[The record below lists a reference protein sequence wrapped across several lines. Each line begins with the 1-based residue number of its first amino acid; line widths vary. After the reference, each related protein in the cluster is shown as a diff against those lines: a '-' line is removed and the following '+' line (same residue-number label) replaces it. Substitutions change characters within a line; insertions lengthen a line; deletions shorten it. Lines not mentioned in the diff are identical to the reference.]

1 MLSVFD
7 SKTRQKLVSYIRSNN
22 DFVCQHK
29 SLYIPPITNW
39 TAFTYIPTYMIY
51 LVMIA
56 TSKAGVDLLNNFKT
70 TSKKVTYKKSLFTIK

>member
-1 MLSVFD
+1 M
-7 SKTRQKLVSYIRSNN
+7 
-22 DFVCQHK
+22 
-29 SLYIPPITNW
+29 P